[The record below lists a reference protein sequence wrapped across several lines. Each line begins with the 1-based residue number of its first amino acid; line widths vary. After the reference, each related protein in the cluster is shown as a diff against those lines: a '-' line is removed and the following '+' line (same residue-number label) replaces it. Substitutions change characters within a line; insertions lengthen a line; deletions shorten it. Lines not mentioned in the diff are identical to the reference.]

1 MVLLVV
7 LVLNV
12 LLVIGGETKST
23 PSPKTEVLPFGL
35 EFDDRMFHI
44 LFRKDK
50 NLQSGLIEH
59 LSWILFVVFKSC
71 CVIV

>member
-23 PSPKTEVLPFGL
+23 PSPKTEVWTLDWSL
-35 EFDDRMFHI
+35 TKYR
-44 LFRKDK
+44 
-50 NLQSGLIEH
+50 S
-59 LSWILFVVFKSC
+59 LSTSKEGIVF
-71 CVIV
+71 